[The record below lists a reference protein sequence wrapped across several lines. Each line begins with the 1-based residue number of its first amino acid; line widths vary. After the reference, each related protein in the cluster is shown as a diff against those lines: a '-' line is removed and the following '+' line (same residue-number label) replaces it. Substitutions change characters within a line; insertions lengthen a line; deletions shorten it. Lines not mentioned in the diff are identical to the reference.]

1 MLAPLPDKV
10 SKVMNKIDKMV
21 LSKPKV
27 ALEGPLSRGMGIGER
42 LNENS
47 ESSKGQS
54 NGGKAANR
62 EFHFR
67 KLGNAQ
73 YTKPPEQPPAF
84 IRENPGPDKIKPSP
98 RIKKKSDVSVLTTG
112 GVSADL
118 KPVSD

>member
-1 MLAPLPDKV
+1 MQKQEEEEEQKRQIAAERAKTRAILLAPLPDKV
-10 SKVMNKIDKMV
+10 SKVMSKIDKMV

-27 ALEGPLSRGMGIGER
+27 TLEGPLSRGMGIGER

-54 NGGKAANR
+54 NGVKPNR

-73 YTKPPEQPPAF
+73 YTKPPEQPPTF
-84 IRENPGPDKIKPSP
+84 IK
-98 RIKKKSDVSVLTTG
+98 
-112 GVSADL
+112 
-118 KPVSD
+118 